1 MPGRSSSRR
10 SITPTRSLAPSRPIS
25 IAAPTPMPMA
35 AAAAPNTLG
44 QSIKDGFGL
53 GIGVSVAD
61 RLVGS
66 FFGPRKVEVAGAP
79 PVASPVAMT
88 TPMKPC
94 YDQEVVLQ
102 ACLKKTQEGGFGCIS
117 ELQAYQGCLQKFSGY
132 SSSKE

>member
-1 MPGRSSSRR
+1 M
-10 SITPTRSLAPSRPIS
+10 S
-25 IAAPTPMPMA
+25 IAAPAPMPMA
-35 AAAAPNTLG
+35 AAAAPNSLG
-44 QSIKDGFGL
+44 QSIKDGFGI

-66 FFGPRKVEVAGAP
+66 FFGPRKVEVTGAPPAAP
-79 PVASPVAMT
+79 PVAPPVAMT

-102 ACLKKTQEGGFGCIS
+102 ACLKKTQEGGFGCMP

>member
-1 MPGRSSSRR
+1 
-10 SITPTRSLAPSRPIS
+10 
-25 IAAPTPMPMA
+25 MA
-35 AAAAPNTLG
+35 AAAAPNSLG

-79 PVASPVAMT
+79 PAAIAA
-88 TPMKPC
+88 PMKPC
-94 YDQEVVLQ
+94 YDQEVILQ
-102 ACLKKTQEGGFGCIS
+102 ACLKKTQEGGFGCMS